1 MKSSMTEIIDDLKL
15 QFNNLDSNQKKVD
28 TLAASFLK
36 YAKEDE
42 DSIEDLIRLWQHF
55 FFINNSTNKIS
66 FILLANIII
75 QSSKENNLCFHT
87 TFFNYIVNI
96 LPLIYKEASEH
107 DKKEINKII
116 DQWIS
121 KGIFEDEQKIKD
133 LKNFVTLVYNK
144 ALLDNPIF
152 NNLVTT
158 GKIKISPKIIE
169 LCEAQDR
176 LNESVKNMNASGLDI
191 NSGCTVGEKMDIDS
205 EGIEGK
211 MNNKVI
217 NTENVIAEQSRKGI
231 IENSISENKHR
242 EALLKLLSEKV
253 KEQFQNNIKELM
265 LLEEVDNMLHKIK
278 SIKKNSA
285 KSK

>member
-1 MKSSMTEIIDDLKL
+1 
-15 QFNNLDSNQKKVD
+15 
-28 TLAASFLK
+28 
-36 YAKEDE
+36 
-42 DSIEDLIRLWQHF
+42 
-55 FFINNSTNKIS
+55 
-66 FILLANIII
+66 
-75 QSSKENNLCFHT
+75 
-87 TFFNYIVNI
+87 
-96 LPLIYKEASEH
+96 
-107 DKKEINKII
+107 
-116 DQWIS
+116 
-121 KGIFEDEQKIKD
+121 
-133 LKNFVTLVYNK
+133 
-144 ALLDNPIF
+144 
-152 NNLVTT
+152 
-158 GKIKISPKIIE
+158 
-169 LCEAQDR
+169 
-176 LNESVKNMNASGLDI
+176 
-191 NSGCTVGEKMDIDS
+191 MDIDS